1 MSGAAFGYRHKPV
14 LTGVDL
20 TVHPGEFLGIFG
32 PNGAGK
38 TTLFRGLL
46 GLLKPLAGT
55 VERRRGLEIGYVPQL
70 ETLDPAWP
78 LSVREVLLMGAH
90 GRIKAAD
97 REAAAQHLDEVG
109 LAGKQRELFAS
120 LSGGQRQRVLI
131 ARALMGT
138 PDLLCLDEPTS
149 GVDQPHRTEIME
161 LLGAIR
167 ARGPAILMVAHELS
181 SLDRV
186 ATGAL
191 LVENGTSRRLAADAL
206 RSGAAAVYGGALPAP
221 AEDA

>member
-1 MSGAAFGYRHKPV
+1 VSGAAFGYRHKPV

-90 GRIKAAD
+90 RRVGRRD
-97 REAAAQHLDEVG
+97 REEASRHLDEVG
-109 LAGKQRELFAS
+109 LAGEERALFAA

-131 ARALMGT
+131 ARALMGA

-161 LLGAIR
+161 LLTEITG
-167 ARGPAILMVAHELS
+167 RGPAVLMVAHELEG
-181 SLDRV
+181 LEQHAR
-186 ATGAL
+186 GAL
-191 LVENGTSRRLAADAL
+191 LVQDGGVTQVAAGDVRGSAL
-206 RSGAAAVYGGALPAP
+206 FKRAAARGSVH
-221 AEDA
+221 